1 MRIRHCVERADM
13 PVSLDR
19 RSLVAGAAG
28 AVGVAALGG
37 LSRALGSPS
46 DLLRPPGG
54 QDETAFVAKCL
65 KCDRCQSVCEPD
77 CIGLARIEQGL
88 VNVRTPYLNFRK
100 GFCTFC
106 NRCIEVCPT
115 GALVPFDPSVERV
128 GVAVVD
134 EGECLAWGDGGC
146 EKCAEACE
154 YGAISLD
161 DMRRPVVNEGLCNG
175 CGKCEHVCPSA
186 SLRSYSGSKMR
197 GVNVRAASSTEEVR
211 RG

>member
-77 CIGLARIEQGL
+77 CIGLAR
-88 VNVRTPYLNFRK
+88 
-100 GFCTFC
+100 
-106 NRCIEVCPT
+106 NR
-115 GALVPFDPSVERV
+115 ARV
-128 GVAVVD
+128 GERAH
-134 EGECLAWGDGGC
+134 
-146 EKCAEACE
+146 
-154 YGAISLD
+154 
-161 DMRRPVVNEGLCNG
+161 PVFELPQGVL
-175 CGKCEHVCPSA
+175 HVLQP
-186 SLRSYSGSKMR
+186 LHR
-197 GVNVRAASSTEEVR
+197 GVPHRARSCRSIR
-211 RG
+211 L